1 MVAKAWSQ
9 LGTLNVEL
17 RTSNSMWLQYI
28 PGFLF
33 LTGIVGFFLF
43 LRFLEYQV
51 RRDRQKRLAQLAA
64 LPCPGCGVPFGAEAA
79 DAAWKE
85 GERQMAEAI
94 KDAMGRGIRLRV
106 VMRWPVTCRQCGD
119 TFIFRP
125 ETGVL
130 SSTF

>member
-1 MVAKAWSQ
+1 MS
-9 LGTLNVEL
+9 
-17 RTSNSMWLQYI
+17 LQYL

-51 RRDRQKRLAQLAA
+51 RRDRQKRLAELAA
-64 LPCPGCGVPFGAEAA
+64 LPCPRCGVEFGAEAA

-85 GERQMAEAI
+85 GEQQMAEAM
-94 KDAMGRGIRLRV
+94 KDARQRGMRLRV
-106 VMRWPVTCRQCGD
+106 VMLWPVTCCQCGD
-119 TFIFRP
+119 TFVFRP
-125 ETGVL
+125 DAGVL

>member
-1 MVAKAWSQ
+1 MDHPW
-9 LGTLNVEL
+9 
-17 RTSNSMWLQYI
+17 RMLQYI

-33 LTGIVGFFLF
+33 LAGIAGFFLF

-51 RRDRQKRLAQLAA
+51 RRDRQKRLVQLAA
-64 LPCPGCGVPFGAEAA
+64 WPCPRCGFPFGAEPA

-85 GERQMAEAI
+85 GERQMAEAM

-106 VMRWPVTCRQCGD
+106 VMLWPVTCRQCGQP
-119 TFIFRP
+119 FVFRP
-125 ETGVL
+125 EAGVL